1 MSVTISHL
9 NVGLKDAASAAPVS
23 STVPPASPPPSK
35 PPRRSPSI
43 GDLLIQA
50 GALLGVGATIYLL
63 SANAHESLSRQNTAS
78 GFGFLSRPAAF
89 DLAESVI
96 SFTPSDSF
104 GRAILAGLANTLVV
118 AVAGVILATVLGF
131 LIGFARLSRNS
142 LLAQLSSL
150 YVEWMRN
157 VPLILHLC
165 LWYVLMAVHLPPLR
179 QALQPVEGVF
189 LSNRGLQLPRLMFEG
204 AHVWLAVAGLGGLIA
219 AFGWGRLSRLRRE
232 ATGRRLPVVVP
243 AALLILVPPLLA
255 YLVTGIPVR
264 LEFPERQGF
273 NFVGGA
279 HLSPEFVALVVGL
292 STYTAAFI
300 AEIVRAGIKSVP
312 GGQVEAGMSLGLHH
326 GGVMWLIV
334 MPQAMRVITPP
345 LTTQYLNLLKNSSL
359 AVVVGYP
366 DLVSVTNT
374 TLNQTGQA
382 IEGIAIM
389 MAIYLSLSVA
399 ISSVMGW
406 VNASHATV
414 ER

>member
-1 MSVTISHL
+1 MSVTISQLH
-9 NVGLKDAASAAPVS
+9 VTMKDKAAASPVISAPR
-23 STVPPASPPPSK
+23 PPKRALSL
-35 PPRRSPSI
+35 RDI
-43 GDLLIQA
+43 LIQA
-50 GALLGVGATIYLL
+50 AVLGGVGLTAYVLA
-63 SANAHESLSRQNTAS
+63 ANAYASLSRQNTAS
-78 GFGFLSRPAAF
+78 GFGFLSRPASF

-96 SFTPSDSF
+96 SFTPTDSF

-118 AVAGVILATVLGF
+118 AVVGVVFATVFGF
-131 LIGFARLSRNS
+131 FIGFARLSRNF
-142 LLAQLSSL
+142 LLARLSSL

-165 LWYVLMAVHLPPLR
+165 LWYVLMAVNLPPLR

-189 LSNRGLQLPRLMFEG
+189 LSNRGLQVPRPVFEG
-204 AHVWLAVAGLGGLIA
+204 AHAGLAVAAVCGLLA
-219 AFGWGRLSRLRRE
+219 AFLWGRFSRLRRE
-232 ATGRRLPVVVP
+232 ATGRRLPVVLP
-243 AALLILVPPLLA
+243 AAALIVGLPFLA
-255 YLVTGIPVR
+255 YLVTGVPVQV
-264 LEFPERQGF
+264 EFPERQGF
-273 NFVGGA
+273 NFEGGT

-300 AEIVRAGIKSVP
+300 GEIVRAGIQSVP
-312 GGQVEAGMSLGLHH
+312 RGQLEAGMSLGLHRA
-326 GGVMWLIV
+326 GVMWLIV
-334 MPQAMRVITPP
+334 LPQAMRVITPP
-345 LTTQYLNLLKNSSL
+345 LTTQFLNLLKNSSL

-389 MAIYLSLSVA
+389 MGIYLFLSVA
-399 ISSVMGW
+399 ISTVMGW